1 MAYMKKKMK
10 FGVLGC
16 STIAEKSMIP
26 AIQKSSNAE
35 LYMLG
40 SRSNKKSA
48 RLSKKF
54 SCKLYGDYESILE
67 NELIDAVY
75 ISLPPILHEK
85 WAIKAAK
92 SGKHIICEKPTALSK
107 DSAKKILKESKK
119 NNVRII
125 ENFAFKF
132 HPQQTKV
139 LEIIKNN
146 SIGKVSS
153 FYGNYSFNL
162 NVSKNNFRMNK
173 NLGGGI
179 FNDVAGYLICA
190 SRLAFNENP
199 TKIFCDLKYVN
210 DIDVSGNMYMEFS
223 NKTAICSFSYEN
235 YFQSFYNISG
245 KKGIIEV
252 ERAFNLRDKMK
263 SVININKNNKLKKIS
278 ISPYNQYKILV
289 DTFCKQIINSKIKNI
304 DFENDLMNQA
314 KIMDAAKKSSIKKRI
329 LNIVN

>member
-1 MAYMKKKMK
+1 MINMKNKIK
-10 FGVLGC
+10 FGILGC

-54 SCKLYGDYESILE
+54 SCKLYGDYDAVLE

-75 ISLPPILHEK
+75 ISLPPIFHEK

-107 DSAKKILKESKK
+107 ESAKTILKQCKK

-139 LEIIKNN
+139 AEIIKNN

-162 NVSKNNFRMNK
+162 NVPKNNFRMNK

-190 SRLAFNENP
+190 SRLIFNENP
-199 TKIFCDLKYVN
+199 TRIFCDLKYVDN
-210 DIDVSGNMYMEFS
+210 IDISGNIYMKFS

-235 YFQSFYNISG
+235 YFQSLYNISG
-245 KKGIIEV
+245 TNGIIQV
-252 ERAFNLRDKMK
+252 ERAFNLRNESK
-263 SVININKNNKLKKIS
+263 SVININKNDKLKKIS
-278 ISPYNQYKILV
+278 INPYNQYKILV
-289 DTFCKQIINSKIKNI
+289 DIFCNQIINSKIKKI
-304 DFENDLMNQA
+304 DFENDIMNQS
-314 KIMDAAKKSSIKKRI
+314 KIMDAAKKSSIKKRVV
-329 LNIVN
+329 NIIN

>member
-1 MAYMKKKMK
+1 MKKKLK
-10 FGVLGC
+10 FGILGC

-40 SRSNKKSA
+40 SRSNKKSV

-54 SCKLYGDYESILE
+54 SCELYGDYEAILE
-67 NELIDAVY
+67 NKLIDAVY
-75 ISLPPILHEK
+75 ISLPPTLHEK

-107 DSAKKILKESKK
+107 ESAKIILKQCKK

-139 LEIIKNN
+139 TEIIKNN
-146 SIGKVSS
+146 TIGKVTS

-162 NVSKNNFRMNK
+162 NVPKNNFRMNK

-179 FNDVAGYLICA
+179 LNDVAGYLICA
-190 SRLAFNENP
+190 SRFIFNENP
-199 TKIFCDLKYVN
+199 TKVFCDLKYVK
-210 DIDVSGNMYMEFS
+210 DIDVSGNMYMWFS

-245 KKGIIEV
+245 KNGIVEV
-252 ERAFNLRDKMK
+252 ERAFNLRNKMK
-263 SVININKNNKLKKIS
+263 SVININKNDKLKKIS
-278 ISPYNQYKILV
+278 INPYNQYKILV
-289 DTFCKQIINSKIKNI
+289 DTFCNQIINSKIKKI
-304 DFENDLMNQA
+304 DFENDIMNQS

-329 LNIVN
+329 QNIIN

>member
-1 MAYMKKKMK
+1 MERKMR

-16 STIAEKSMIP
+16 STIAEKTMIP

-35 LYMLG
+35 LYMLC

-67 NELIDAVY
+67 NKLVDAVY

-107 DSAKKILKESKK
+107 NSAKKILKESKK
-119 NNVRII
+119 SNVRII

-146 SIGKVSS
+146 SIGKISS

-173 NLGGGI
+173 KLGGGV

-210 DIDVSGNMYMEFS
+210 GIDISGNMYMKFS

-235 YFQSFYNISG
+235 YFQSSYNISG
-245 KKGIIEV
+245 EKGIIEV

-263 SVININKNNKLKKIS
+263 SKINITSVFAMYFCPPFNNFIKIS
-278 ISPYNQYKILV
+278 G
-289 DTFCKQIINSKIKNI
+289 
-304 DFENDLMNQA
+304 
-314 KIMDAAKKSSIKKRI
+314 
-329 LNIVN
+329 LNA